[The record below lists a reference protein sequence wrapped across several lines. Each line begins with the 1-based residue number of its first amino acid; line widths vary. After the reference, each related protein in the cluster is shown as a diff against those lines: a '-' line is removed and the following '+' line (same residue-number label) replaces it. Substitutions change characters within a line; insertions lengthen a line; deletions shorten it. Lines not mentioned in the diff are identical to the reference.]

1 MLERRGGILL
11 PKDKKY
17 YNIAKSLIKV
27 TKNFIDDSN
36 KTIKLFE
43 EYNDYIVIPRF
54 YPIKEDILDNTT
66 EGKEIDICLKK
77 GFEPRP
83 RQKKIIEIFSKRN
96 KGIIQMEPGTGK
108 TVTAIAIVS
117 SIKRKTLIIAHKDML
132 LEQWKKE
139 FLNFTNLTEDNIGRL
154 TTSNYKD
161 ILINKDIIISTPH
174 VFMNLLKENNEEKK
188 DFINHLELANIGI
201 LIVDECHANIGPEQF
216 TKCSLFVPAKRVFGL
231 SATPRRTDG
240 LDDVLSYHLGEVFYI
255 PPEEGELIKP
265 AVNMVY
271 LDFDVFRKNMYFF
284 FNNKFM
290 ISRYYNK
297 IGESEKYREILKK
310 IILKEYEKGRNIL
323 VLGKNIKPLLDLA
336 SHCGLPKE
344 VVGVFSSGAVRMKK
358 HSDRVEMISD
368 TKDLEESFKTK
379 RVVFST
385 YSICRDGNNRIDLD
399 CLIMQTPTS
408 NPEQAIGRVLRKTG
422 SKKEVTVYD
431 FVDTGVKVGT
441 RKVYELMAEK
451 RKKMYKEFGWNLN
464 IYREKEKEK

>member
-1 MLERRGGILL
+1 M
-11 PKDKKY
+11 
-17 YNIAKSLIKV
+17 
-27 TKNFIDDSN
+27 
-36 KTIKLFE
+36 
-43 EYNDYIVIPRF
+43 
-54 YPIKEDILDNTT
+54 
-66 EGKEIDICLKK
+66 
-77 GFEPRP
+77 
-83 RQKKIIEIFSKRN
+83 
-96 KGIIQMEPGTGK
+96 
-108 TVTAIAIVS
+108 
-117 SIKRKTLIIAHKDML
+117 
-132 LEQWKKE
+132 
-139 FLNFTNLTEDNIGRL
+139 
-154 TTSNYKD
+154 
-161 ILINKDIIISTPH
+161 
-174 VFMNLLKENNEEKK
+174 
-188 DFINHLELANIGI
+188 
-201 LIVDECHANIGPEQF
+201 
-216 TKCSLFVPAKRVFGL
+216 
-231 SATPRRTDG
+231 
-240 LDDVLSYHLGEVFYI
+240 
-255 PPEEGELIKP
+255 
-265 AVNMVY
+265 
-271 LDFDVFRKNMYFF
+271 
-284 FNNKFM
+284 
-290 ISRYYNK
+290 
-297 IGESEKYREILKK
+297 EILKK